1 MGELVKIFENYDD
14 ELKFLEQHIR
24 SQADSGKTIQ
34 ILEAGCGREW
44 YFKLDDIP
52 FELTGLDLDSA
63 ALDAR
68 RTIKGD
74 MTYFLVGDLRTAEL
88 KEDHYDVIYN
98 AFVLEHI
105 EGAALALSN
114 FVRWL
119 KPGGILIVRVPDR
132 DSAQGF
138 FARITPH
145 WVHVLYYRWA
155 WKMKNAG
162 KPGFAPYRT
171 VYDSVVSTSGL
182 LEFCA
187 SNGLIVIDM
196 IGVGSFRRGYGLA
209 ARITPV
215 IARLISVLS
224 FGRVHAKF
232 VDLTIIARKPSPT
245 G

>member
-34 ILEAGCGREW
+34 ILEAGCGGEW

-196 IGVGSFRRGYGLA
+196 MG
-209 ARITPV
+209 
-215 IARLISVLS
+215 
-224 FGRVHAKF
+224 
-232 VDLTIIARKPSPT
+232 
-245 G
+245 

>member
-1 MGELVKIFENYDD
+1 MKILENYD
-14 ELKFLEQHIR
+14 ELQVLEQHIR

-44 YFKLDDIP
+44 YFKLDGITY
-52 FELTGLDLDSA
+52 ELTGLDLDLAGPDVWRS
-63 ALDAR
+63 
-68 RTIKGD
+68 IKGD
-74 MTYFLVGDLRTAEL
+74 MSYFLVGDLRTAQL
-88 KEDHYDVIYN
+88 QEDHYDVIYN

-119 KPGGILIVRVPDR
+119 KPGGILIVRVPDW

-145 WVHVLYYRWA
+145 WMHVLYYRWA
-155 WKMKNAG
+155 WKMENAG

-171 VYDSVVSTSGL
+171 VYDSVISRSGL
-182 LEFCA
+182 LDFCA
-187 SNGLIVIDM
+187 SNGLIVLDM
-196 IGVGSFRRGYGLA
+196 IGVGSFRRGYGLVG
-209 ARITPV
+209 RITPI

-232 VDLTIIARKPSPT
+232 VDFTIIARKPSPT

>member
-1 MGELVKIFENYDD
+1 VKILANYDD
-14 ELKFLEQHIR
+14 EIKVLEQYIR
-24 SQADSGKTIQ
+24 SQADPGKTIQ

-44 YFKLDDIP
+44 YFKLDGIP
-52 FELTGLDLDSA
+52 YELTGLDLDSA

-68 RTIKGD
+68 RSIKGD
-74 MTYFLVGDLRTAEL
+74 MTYFLVGDLRTAQLQE
-88 KEDHYDVIYN
+88 EHYDVIYN

-105 EGAALALSN
+105 EGAELALSN

-138 FARITPH
+138 FARFTPH

-155 WKMKNAG
+155 WKMRNAG

-171 VYDSVVSTSGL
+171 VYDLVVSRRGL

-187 SNGLIVIDM
+187 RNGLMVVDM
-196 IGVGSFRRGYGLA
+196 IGVGSFRRGHGLVGRA
-209 ARITPV
+209 TPA

-224 FGRVHAKF
+224 FGRIHAKF
-232 VDLTIIARKPSPT
+232 VDFTLVVRKPSRT
-245 G
+245 

>member
-1 MGELVKIFENYDD
+1 VKILPNYDD
-14 ELKFLEQHIR
+14 EIKVLEQYIR
-24 SQADSGKTIQ
+24 SQADPGKTIQ

-44 YFKLDDIP
+44 YFKLDGIP
-52 FELTGLDLDSA
+52 YELTGLDLDSA

-68 RTIKGD
+68 RSIKGD
-74 MTYFLVGDLRTAEL
+74 MTYFLVGDLRTAQLQE
-88 KEDHYDVIYN
+88 EHYDVIYN

-105 EGAALALSN
+105 EGAELALSN

-155 WKMKNAG
+155 WQLKNAG

-171 VYDSVVSTSGL
+171 VYDLVVSRSGL

-187 SNGLIVIDM
+187 SKGLMVVDM
-196 IGVGSFRRGYGLA
+196 IGVGSFRRGHGWVG
-209 ARITPV
+209 RVTPA
-215 IARLISVLS
+215 IAGLISVLS
-224 FGRVHAKF
+224 LGRVHAKF
-232 VDLTIIARKPSPT
+232 VDFTLVVRKPNRT
-245 G
+245 

>member
-1 MGELVKIFENYDD
+1 VKTFANYDD
-14 ELKFLEQHIR
+14 ELKVLEHYIC
-24 SQADSGKTIQ
+24 SQGDPGKTIQ

-44 YFKLDDIP
+44 YFKLDGISY
-52 FELTGLDLDSA
+52 ELTGLDLDSA

-68 RTIKGD
+68 RSIKGD
-74 MTYFLVGDLRTAEL
+74 MTYFLVGDLRTAQL
-88 KEDHYDVIYN
+88 QKEHYDVIYN

-105 EGAALALSN
+105 EGAELALSN

-138 FARITPH
+138 FARFTPH

-182 LEFCA
+182 LGFCA
-187 SNGLIVIDM
+187 NNGLMVVDM
-196 IGVGSFRRGYGLA
+196 IGVGSFRRGYGLIG
-209 ARITPV
+209 RITPV
-215 IARLISVLS
+215 IAKLISVLS

-232 VDLTIIARKPSPT
+232 VDFTIVARKSGPT

>member
-1 MGELVKIFENYDD
+1 M
-14 ELKFLEQHIR
+14 
-24 SQADSGKTIQ
+24 
-34 ILEAGCGREW
+34 
-44 YFKLDDIP
+44 
-52 FELTGLDLDSA
+52 
-63 ALDAR
+63 
-68 RTIKGD
+68 
-74 MTYFLVGDLRTAEL
+74 
-88 KEDHYDVIYN
+88 
-98 AFVLEHI
+98 LEHI
-105 EGAALALSN
+105 EGAELALSN

-187 SNGLIVIDM
+187 SNGLIVVDM